1 MLDAIKGYVELATG
15 LTEVTVK
22 RAQEAAQSLVNQSL
36 SLLNTDSVPDVP
48 GKDQAVDAAK
58 VAANSVQELADE
70 LLETSK
76 QNRELLTG
84 LIRTEVDRSA
94 GRMGFVREE
103 ELAAVRRHI
112 ARLENQIA
120 DMRATVTSSTAA
132 APAPTMTA
140 ETEIVDSTSVS
151 AAEAKVESLV
161 NDGSVDDSKVE
172 DVVEAASE
180 LADAVSSQAHEV
192 VAQVE
197 DAASSIGEAL
207 SDSLDAVKSALD
219 DSAGDAADVAEA
231 RVEQGAPTKR
241 KIPYV
246 KPGTENLG
254 ESS

>member
-22 RAQEAAQSLVNQSL
+22 RAQEAAQSLVNQGMSIL
-36 SLLNTDSVPDVP
+36 STDAVPDVP

-58 VAANSVQELADE
+58 TAANAVQELADE

-76 QNRELLTG
+76 QNRDLLTG

-120 DMRATVTSSTAA
+120 DMRMTVARNTQTTTSAEFDSSAAT
-132 APAPTMTA
+132 
-140 ETEIVDSTSVS
+140 
-151 AAEAKVESLV
+151 AAEAKVEVLV
-161 NDGSVDDSKVE
+161 ADGSVDDSKVE
-172 DVVEAASE
+172 DVVAATSD
-180 LADAVSSQAHEV
+180 LADAVATHVDDAGSSMSEAVSSAVEQTENV
-192 VAQVE
+192 VT
-197 DAASSIGEAL
+197 DTASTVLA
-207 SDSLDAVKSALD
+207 DVQDAVDGVTPA
-219 DSAGDAADVAEA
+219 
-231 RVEQGAPTKR
+231 KR

-246 KPGTENLG
+246 KPGTEIIE

>member
-22 RAQEAAQSLVNQSL
+22 RAQEAAQSLVNQGMSML
-36 SLLNTDSVPDVP
+36 STDAVPDVP

-58 VAANSVQELADE
+58 TAANSVQELADE

-76 QNRELLTG
+76 QNRDLLTG

-120 DMRATVTSSTAA
+120 DMRMTVAPNTQ
-132 APAPTMTA
+132 APASA
-140 ETEIVDSTSVS
+140 AFDSSAVA
-151 AAEAKVESLV
+151 AAEANVESLV
-161 NDGSVDDSKVE
+161 ADGSVDDSKVE
-172 DVVEAASE
+172 DVVAATSD
-180 LADAVSSQAHEV
+180 LADAVATHV
-192 VAQVE
+192 D
-197 DAASSIGEAL
+197 DAASAVSEAV
-207 SDSLDAVKSALD
+207 SSAVDQAENVVTNAASTVL
-219 DSAGDAADVAEA
+219 ADVHDVVDEA
-231 RVEQGAPTKR
+231 TPAKR

-246 KPGTENLG
+246 KPGTEIIE

>member
-22 RAQEAAQSLVNQSL
+22 RAQEAAGALVAQGM

-58 VAANSVQELADE
+58 TAATSVQELADE

-76 QNRELLTG
+76 QNRELLVG

-120 DMRATVTSSTAA
+120 DMRTS
-132 APAPTMTA
+132 APAVVVPVV
-140 ETEIVDSTSVS
+140 EEVVS
-151 AAEAKVESLV
+151 APVEVVPAPADVEVADAVEAAESKVEDLV
-161 NDGSVDDSKVE
+161 NYGTVDDSKVE
-172 DVVEAASE
+172 DVVEAAAE
-180 LADAVSSQAHEV
+180 LADT
-192 VAQVE
+192 VA
-197 DAASSIGEAL
+197 AAP
-207 SDSLDAVKSALD
+207 V
-219 DSAGDAADVAEA
+219 
-231 RVEQGAPTKR
+231 KR

-246 KPGTENLG
+246 KPGTEVG
-254 ESS
+254 EGE

>member
-22 RAQEAAQSLVNQSL
+22 RAQEAAQSLVTQGMA
-36 SLLNTDSVPDVP
+36 LLNTDAVPDVP
-48 GKDQAVDAAK
+48 GKEQAVDAAK
-58 VAANSVQELADE
+58 TAATSVQELADE

-120 DMRATVTSSTAA
+120 DMRTAVAT
-132 APAPTMTA
+132 P
-140 ETEIVDSTSVS
+140 SVS
-151 AAEAKVESLV
+151 QAQSKVEELV
-161 NDGSVDDSKVE
+161 NDGTVDDSKVE
-172 DVVEAASE
+172 DVVAAVSD
-180 LADAVSSQAHEV
+180 LADAVSAEVHEAESSV
-192 VAQVE
+192 SEAVEEIVAKTQDAVE
-197 DAASSIGEAL
+197 D
-207 SDSLDAVKSALD
+207 SAP
-219 DSAGDAADVAEA
+219 V
-231 RVEQGAPTKR
+231 KR

-246 KPGTENLG
+246 KPGTENL
-254 ESS
+254 EEMQ

>member
-22 RAQEAAQSLVNQSL
+22 RAQEAAQSLVNQGMSIL
-36 SLLNTDSVPDVP
+36 STDAVPDVP

-58 VAANSVQELADE
+58 TAANSVQELADE

-76 QNRELLTG
+76 QNRDLLTG

-120 DMRATVTSSTAA
+120 DMRMTVAPNTQTTTSAEFDSSAAT
-132 APAPTMTA
+132 
-140 ETEIVDSTSVS
+140 
-151 AAEAKVESLV
+151 AAEAKVEVLV
-161 NDGSVDDSKVE
+161 ADGSVDDSKVE
-172 DVVEAASE
+172 DVVAATSD
-180 LADAVSSQAHEV
+180 LADAVATHVDDAGSSMSEAVSSAVEQTENV
-192 VAQVE
+192 VT
-197 DAASSIGEAL
+197 DTASTVLA
-207 SDSLDAVKSALD
+207 DVQDAVDGVTPA
-219 DSAGDAADVAEA
+219 
-231 RVEQGAPTKR
+231 KR

-246 KPGTENLG
+246 KPGTEIIE

>member
-22 RAQEAAQSLVNQSL
+22 RAQEAAQTLVNQGMSML
-36 SLLNTDSVPDVP
+36 STDVVPDVP

-58 VAANSVQELADE
+58 TAANSVQELADE

-76 QNRELLTG
+76 QNRDLLTG

-94 GRMGFVREE
+94 GGMGFVREE

-120 DMRATVTSSTAA
+120 DMRMTVALNTQETASAALDSSAVT
-132 APAPTMTA
+132 
-140 ETEIVDSTSVS
+140 
-151 AAEAKVESLV
+151 AAEAKVEALIA
-161 NDGSVDDSKVE
+161 DGSVDDSKVE
-172 DVVEAASE
+172 DVVAATSD
-180 LADAVSSQAHEV
+180 LADAVATHVDDDASSVSEAVSSAVDQSENV
-192 VAQVE
+192 VT
-197 DAASSIGEAL
+197 DAASTVL
-207 SDSLDAVKSALD
+207 
-219 DSAGDAADVAEA
+219 ADVQAIADEA
-231 RVEQGAPTKR
+231 APTKR

-246 KPGTENLG
+246 KPGTEIIE

>member
-22 RAQEAAQSLVNQSL
+22 RAQEAAQSLVNQGMSML
-36 SLLNTDSVPDVP
+36 STDAVPDVP

-58 VAANSVQELADE
+58 TAANSVQELADE

-76 QNRELLTG
+76 QNRDLLTG

-120 DMRATVTSSTAA
+120 DMRMTVAPNTQ
-132 APAPTMTA
+132 APASA
-140 ETEIVDSTSVS
+140 AFDSSAVTE
-151 AAEAKVESLV
+151 AEAKVEALV
-161 NDGSVDDSKVE
+161 ADGSVDDSKVE
-172 DVVEAASE
+172 DVVAATSD
-180 LADAVSSQAHEV
+180 LADAVATHV
-192 VAQVE
+192 D
-197 DAASSIGEAL
+197 DAASSMSEAV
-207 SDSLDAVKSALD
+207 SSAD
-219 DSAGDAADVAEA
+219 DQTENVVTDAASTVFAE
-231 RVEQGAPTKR
+231 VVDGATPAKR

-246 KPGTENLG
+246 KPGTEIIE

>member
-22 RAQEAAQSLVNQSL
+22 RAQEAAQSLVNQGMSIL
-36 SLLNTDSVPDVP
+36 STDAVPDVP

-58 VAANSVQELADE
+58 TAANSVQELADE

-76 QNRELLTG
+76 QNRDLLTG

-120 DMRATVTSSTAA
+120 DMRMTVAPNTQTTTSAEFDSSAAT
-132 APAPTMTA
+132 
-140 ETEIVDSTSVS
+140 
-151 AAEAKVESLV
+151 AAEAKVEVLV
-161 NDGSVDDSKVE
+161 ADGSVDDSKVE
-172 DVVEAASE
+172 DVVAATSD
-180 LADAVSSQAHEV
+180 LADAVATHV
-192 VAQVE
+192 D
-197 DAASSIGEAL
+197 DAASSMSEAVSSAVEQTENVVTDTASTVL
-207 SDSLDAVKSALD
+207 ADVQDAVDGVTPA
-219 DSAGDAADVAEA
+219 
-231 RVEQGAPTKR
+231 KR

-246 KPGTENLG
+246 KPGTEIIE

>member
-22 RAQEAAQSLVNQSL
+22 RAQEAAQSLVSQSMA
-36 SLLNTDSVPDVP
+36 LLNTDAVPDVP

-58 VAANSVQELADE
+58 TAATSVQELADE

-84 LIRTEVDRSA
+84 LIRTEVDRTA

-120 DMRATVTSSTAA
+120 DMRVQVS
-132 APAPTMTA
+132 
-140 ETEIVDSTSVS
+140 SVS
-151 AAEAKVESLV
+151 PAVAEAKVDALI

-172 DVVEAASE
+172 DVVAATSD
-180 LADAVSSQAHEV
+180 LADAVAAQADD
-192 VAQVE
+192 VAESVSDAVSATVE
-197 DAASSIGEAL
+197 DMQAA
-207 SDSLDAVKSALD
+207 V
-219 DSAGDAADVAEA
+219 GDAAPV
-231 RVEQGAPTKR
+231 KK

-246 KPGTENLG
+246 KPGTEQPEG
-254 ESS
+254 SA

>member
-22 RAQEAAQSLVNQSL
+22 RAQEAAQSLVNQGMSML
-36 SLLNTDSVPDVP
+36 STDAVPDVP

-58 VAANSVQELADE
+58 TAANSVQELADE

-76 QNRELLTG
+76 QNRDLLTG

-94 GRMGFVREE
+94 GRMGFVREA

-120 DMRATVTSSTAA
+120 DMRMTVAPNTQ
-132 APAPTMTA
+132 APASA
-140 ETEIVDSTSVS
+140 AFDSSAVA
-151 AAEAKVESLV
+151 AAEAKVEAHV
-161 NDGSVDDSKVE
+161 ADGSVDDSKVE
-172 DVVEAASE
+172 DVVAATSD
-180 LADAVSSQAHEV
+180 LADAVATHV
-192 VAQVE
+192 D
-197 DAASSIGEAL
+197 DAASAVIEAVSSAVDQTENVVTDAASTVLADVHDVVGEATP
-207 SDSLDAVKSALD
+207 A
-219 DSAGDAADVAEA
+219 
-231 RVEQGAPTKR
+231 KR

-246 KPGTENLG
+246 KPGTEIIE

>member
-22 RAQEAAQSLVNQSL
+22 RAQEAAGALVQQGMA
-36 SLLNTDSVPDVP
+36 LLNTDTVPDVP

-58 VAANSVQELADE
+58 TAANSVQELADE

-76 QNRELLTG
+76 QNRELLIG

-120 DMRATVTSSTAA
+120 DMRTSAPVPAA
-132 APAPTMTA
+132 APV
-140 ETEIVDSTSVS
+140 E
-151 AAEAKVESLV
+151 AAEPVAAVEEVTEVVTESVEVAESKVEDMV
-161 NDGSVDDSKVE
+161 NFGTVDDSKVE
-172 DVVEAASE
+172 DVVEATSE
-180 LADAVSSQAHEV
+180 LADT
-192 VAQVE
+192 VA
-197 DAASSIGEAL
+197 A
-207 SDSLDAVKSALD
+207 
-219 DSAGDAADVAEA
+219 
-231 RVEQGAPTKR
+231 QGTPAKR

-246 KPGTENLG
+246 KPGTEIG
-254 ESS
+254 EDA

>member
-22 RAQEAAQSLVNQSL
+22 RAQEAAQSLVTQGMA
-36 SLLNTDSVPDVP
+36 LLNTDAVPDVP
-48 GKDQAVDAAK
+48 GKEQAVDVAKTAAT
-58 VAANSVQELADE
+58 SVQELADE

-120 DMRATVTSSTAA
+120 DMRTAVA
-132 APAPTMTA
+132 APSV
-140 ETEIVDSTSVS
+140 TE
-151 AAEAKVESLV
+151 AQAKVEELV
-161 NDGSVDDSKVE
+161 NDGSVDDSKDE
-172 DVVEAASE
+172 DVVSAVSE
-180 LADAVSSQAHEV
+180 LADAVSVEAQQAESSVDEAVEEV
-192 VAQVE
+192 VAQVQ
-197 DAASSIGEAL
+197 D
-207 SDSLDAVKSALD
+207 VVD
-219 DSAGDAADVAEA
+219 DSAPV
-231 RVEQGAPTKR
+231 KR

-246 KPGTENLG
+246 KPGTENL
-254 ESS
+254 EASQ

>member
-22 RAQEAAQSLVNQSL
+22 RAQEAAQSLVNQGMSML
-36 SLLNTDSVPDVP
+36 STDAVPDVP

-58 VAANSVQELADE
+58 TAANSVQELADE

-76 QNRELLTG
+76 QNRDLLTG

-120 DMRATVTSSTAA
+120 DMRMTVAPNTQ
-132 APAPTMTA
+132 APASA
-140 ETEIVDSTSVS
+140 AFDSSAVA

-161 NDGSVDDSKVE
+161 ADGSVDDSKVE
-172 DVVEAASE
+172 DVVAATSD
-180 LADAVSSQAHEV
+180 LADAVATHV
-192 VAQVE
+192 D
-197 DAASSIGEAL
+197 DAASAMSEAV
-207 SDSLDAVKSALD
+207 SSAVD
-219 DSAGDAADVAEA
+219 QTENVVTDAASTVLADVHDVVDEA
-231 RVEQGAPTKR
+231 TPAKR

-246 KPGTENLG
+246 KPGTEIIE

>member
-22 RAQEAAQSLVNQSL
+22 RAQEAAQSLVNQGMSML
-36 SLLNTDSVPDVP
+36 STDAVPDVP

-58 VAANSVQELADE
+58 TAANSVQELADE

-76 QNRELLTG
+76 QNRDLLTG

-120 DMRATVTSSTAA
+120 DMRMTVAPNTQ
-132 APAPTMTA
+132 APASA
-140 ETEIVDSTSVS
+140 AFDSSAVA
-151 AAEAKVESLV
+151 AAEAKVEALV
-161 NDGSVDDSKVE
+161 ADGSVDDSKVE
-172 DVVEAASE
+172 DVVAATSD
-180 LADAVSSQAHEV
+180 LADAVATHV
-192 VAQVE
+192 D
-197 DAASSIGEAL
+197 DAASAVSEAV
-207 SDSLDAVKSALD
+207 SSAVD
-219 DSAGDAADVAEA
+219 QTENVVTDAASTVLADVHDVVDEA
-231 RVEQGAPTKR
+231 TPAKR

-246 KPGTENLG
+246 KPGTEIIE

>member
-22 RAQEAAQSLVNQSL
+22 RAQEAAQSLVNQGMSML
-36 SLLNTDSVPDVP
+36 STDSVPDVP

-58 VAANSVQELADE
+58 TAANSVQELADE

-76 QNRELLTG
+76 QNRDLLTG

-120 DMRATVTSSTAA
+120 DMRMSVVATVPAA
-132 APAPTMTA
+132 TPDASDA
-140 ETEIVDSTSVS
+140 SSVS
-151 AAEAKVESLV
+151 AAEAKVEALV
-161 NDGSVDDSKVE
+161 GDGSVDDSKVE
-172 DVVEAASE
+172 DVVAATSN
-180 LADAVSSQAHEV
+180 LADAVRSQADE
-192 VAQVE
+192 
-197 DAASSIGEAL
+197 AASSVSEAV
-207 SDSLDAVKSALD
+207 SSSLEQAESSLT
-219 DSAGDAADVAEA
+219 DSAATFVADVQAVVDEA
-231 RVEQGAPTKR
+231 TPAKR

-246 KPGTENLG
+246 KPGTEIIE

>member
-22 RAQEAAQSLVNQSL
+22 RAQEAAQSLVNQGMSML
-36 SLLNTDSVPDVP
+36 STDAVPDVP

-58 VAANSVQELADE
+58 TAANSVQELADE

-76 QNRELLTG
+76 QNRDLLTG

-120 DMRATVTSSTAA
+120 DMRMTVAPNTQ
-132 APAPTMTA
+132 APASA
-140 ETEIVDSTSVS
+140 AFDSSAVA

-161 NDGSVDDSKVE
+161 ADGSVDDSKVE
-172 DVVEAASE
+172 DVVAATSD
-180 LADAVSSQAHEV
+180 LADAVATHV
-192 VAQVE
+192 D
-197 DAASSIGEAL
+197 DAASAMSEAVSSAVDQTENVVTDAASTVLADVHDVVGEATP
-207 SDSLDAVKSALD
+207 A
-219 DSAGDAADVAEA
+219 
-231 RVEQGAPTKR
+231 KR

-246 KPGTENLG
+246 KPGTEIIE

>member
-22 RAQEAAQSLVNQSL
+22 RAQEAAQSLVNQGMSIL
-36 SLLNTDSVPDVP
+36 STDAVPDVP

-58 VAANSVQELADE
+58 TAANSVQELADE

-76 QNRELLTG
+76 QNRDLLTG

-120 DMRATVTSSTAA
+120 DMRMTVAPNTQTTTSAEFDSAA
-132 APAPTMTA
+132 AT
-140 ETEIVDSTSVS
+140 
-151 AAEAKVESLV
+151 AAEAKVEVLV
-161 NDGSVDDSKVE
+161 ADGSVDDSKVE
-172 DVVEAASE
+172 DVVAATSD
-180 LADAVSSQAHEV
+180 LADAVATHVDDAGSSMSEAVSSAVEQTENV
-192 VAQVE
+192 VT
-197 DAASSIGEAL
+197 DTASTVLA
-207 SDSLDAVKSALD
+207 DVQDAVDGVTLA
-219 DSAGDAADVAEA
+219 
-231 RVEQGAPTKR
+231 KR

-246 KPGTENLG
+246 KPGTEIIE

>member
-22 RAQEAAQSLVNQSL
+22 RAQEAAGALVQQGMA
-36 SLLNTDSVPDVP
+36 LLNTDTVPDVP

-58 VAANSVQELADE
+58 TAANSVQELADE

-76 QNRELLTG
+76 QNRELLIG

-120 DMRATVTSSTAA
+120 DMRTSAPAPAA
-132 APAPTMTA
+132 AP
-140 ETEIVDSTSVS
+140 VV
-151 AAEAKVESLV
+151 AAEPVAVVEDAAEVVTESVEAAESKVEDMV
-161 NDGSVDDSKVE
+161 NFGTVDDSKVE
-172 DVVEAASE
+172 DVVEATSE
-180 LADAVSSQAHEV
+180 LADTVAAQA
-192 VAQVE
+192 
-197 DAASSIGEAL
+197 
-207 SDSLDAVKSALD
+207 
-219 DSAGDAADVAEA
+219 
-231 RVEQGAPTKR
+231 APVKR

-246 KPGTENLG
+246 KPGTEIG
-254 ESS
+254 EDA

>member
-22 RAQEAAQSLVNQSL
+22 RAQEAAAALVNQSL

-48 GKDQAVDAAK
+48 GKEQAVNAAK
-58 VAANSVQELADE
+58 TAADSVQELADE

-120 DMRATVTSSTAA
+120 DMRATVA
-132 APAPTMTA
+132 AP
-140 ETEIVDSTSVS
+140 SVS
-151 AAEAKVESLV
+151 AAEAKVEELV

-172 DVVEAASE
+172 DVVAATSD
-180 LADAVSSQAHEV
+180 LADALSTAAQEATSSVTEAVESAVTQVQDVVDESVS
-192 VAQVE
+192 
-197 DAASSIGEAL
+197 
-207 SDSLDAVKSALD
+207 
-219 DSAGDAADVAEA
+219 
-231 RVEQGAPTKR
+231 TKR

-246 KPGTENLG
+246 KPGTENLE
-254 ESS
+254 ESE